1 MAHRRERLGERLSR
15 AVGQKEE
22 RKVQARMEKHRTVW
36 FGFRM
41 FGLVGWAVAIPTV
54 IGVALGIWL
63 DSRWPGRY
71 SWTLMLLVIGVII
84 GCVNAG
90 FWLRKENRNIHTR
103 EEKSSDA

>member
-1 MAHRRERLGERLSR
+1 MPDPHRHLGERLSR

-54 IGVALGIWL
+54 VGALLGIWL
-63 DSRWPGRY
+63 DRTHPSRY
-71 SWTLMLLVIGVII
+71 SWTLMLLII
-84 GCVNAG
+84 GLLIGCLNAG
-90 FWLRKENRNIHTR
+90 FWLSKENRRIHER
-103 EEKSSDA
+103 EEKEPDE